1 MQKKFLL
8 VIIGLLGGLYAI
20 FGAIQMI
27 RTMMASNPG
36 TAYGGANIAA
46 SLVPVCL
53 GLAICVACLQKSI
66 AKAQGI
72 RSTSSDGATIV
83 PSLFER
89 LEAWLNSRRVPF
101 SVSRHEPV
109 YTSEEAARV
118 RGTALSSGAKALIVK
133 AGDRF
138 CMLVLPADRR
148 LDSKKLRAALGV
160 KGSRFATKEEVAEL
174 TGLEP
179 GSIPPFG
186 SFFGMETHCDQALA
200 QNDSINF
207 NAADHGISIQMKYA
221 DYVAVE
227 KPGLAVLTDG

>member
-1 MQKKFLL
+1 
-8 VIIGLLGGLYAI
+8 
-20 FGAIQMI
+20 
-27 RTMMASNPG
+27 
-36 TAYGGANIAA
+36 
-46 SLVPVCL
+46 
-53 GLAICVACLQKSI
+53 
-66 AKAQGI
+66 
-72 RSTSSDGATIV
+72 V

-89 LEAWLNSRRVPF
+89 LDAWLKDRQIAF

-118 RGTALSSGAKALIVK
+118 RGTPLSSGAKALIVK

-138 CMLVLPADRR
+138 SMLVLPADRR
-148 LDSKKLRAALGV
+148 LDSKKLRTALGV

-174 TGLEP
+174 TGLKP

-186 SFFGMETHCDQALA
+186 SFFGLETHCDSALS

-221 DYVAVE
+221 DYLAVE
-227 KPGLAVLTDG
+227 TPQLAELTDR